1 MGGDKK
7 GKETDN
13 EKIRHS
19 CEKNKDKKCQSIS
32 MQNYLTEKERKCI
45 KTNSDRPK
53 CIFLK

>member
-19 CEKNKDKKCQSIS
+19 CEKNKDKKCPSIS

-45 KTNSDRPK
+45 EKNSDRPNN
-53 CIFLK
+53 